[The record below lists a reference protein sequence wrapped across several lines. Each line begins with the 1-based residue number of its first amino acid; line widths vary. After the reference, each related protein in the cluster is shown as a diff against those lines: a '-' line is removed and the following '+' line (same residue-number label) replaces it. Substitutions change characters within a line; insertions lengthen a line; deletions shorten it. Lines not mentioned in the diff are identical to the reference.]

1 MALAKENTQ
10 HTTILAMESSRTLL
24 SQGIKHATVYQCTEA
39 YSVLR
44 TLIGVSERFKNKP
57 EMHQRLLKIAPAG
70 YKTNSNV
77 QQTSSGTPAEELPH

>member
-1 MALAKENTQ
+1 
-10 HTTILAMESSRTLL
+10 
-24 SQGIKHATVYQCTEA
+24 VYQCTEA